1 MKFFLAIIALNLTG
15 CANPEREAPYTT
27 TPVAEKDAGG
37 FECSAK
43 AAQYAVGQKTSV
55 ELATLLM
62 KKTGTKTLR
71 WIAPDMIVTL
81 DYRSDRLNIYYD
93 VRMIITKIDCG

>member
-1 MKFFLAIIALNLTG
+1 VKPGLPLLAVALAG
-15 CANPEREAPYTT
+15 CTMQAQKAPYSKTDV
-27 TPVAEKDAGG
+27 PEKDAGG
-37 FECSAK
+37 FECSAE
-43 AAQYAVGQKTSV
+43 AAQYALGQKTSV
-55 ELATLLM
+55 ELATTLM

-93 VRMIITKIDCG
+93 DRMIITKVDCG

>member
-1 MKFFLAIIALNLTG
+1 MKIALPLVALALAG
-15 CANPEREAPYTT
+15 CASPAQKAPYTT
-27 TPVAEKDAGG
+27 TPVPEKEAGG
-37 FECSAK
+37 FECSAE

-55 ELATLLM
+55 ELATELM
-62 KKTGTKTLR
+62 TKTGTKILR

-93 VRMIITKIDCG
+93 GRMVITKIDCG